1 MPVEPRRRTPT
12 VWVGGVPIGSSHPIV
27 VQAMTDTPTADAA
40 ATVEQTTRLAQAGA
54 ELVRITVNDEA
65 AARAVPELSAR
76 LRANGVLVPLIGDF
90 HYNGHTLLRD
100 FPECAGTL
108 AKFRVNP
115 GNVGFGEGQD
125 RNLAEFVALA
135 REHDKP
141 IRIGVNWGSLDRDL
155 LKRRLDENA
164 RRTAPAD
171 IRVVMCQAMV
181 ESALR
186 SAELAETHGL
196 PHDRIVLSAK
206 ASDVRDLVDVNVALA
221 AQTDLPLHLGLT
233 EAGPGAQGEVATTV
247 GLTLLLERGIGDTI
261 RASLTPGPDGDRG
274 DEVRLCRH
282 VLQALGIRHFFPR
295 VTACPG
301 CGRTRSTFF
310 RELAERVRRH
320 LEEKMPEWSERFPG
334 VEELTVAVMGCVVN
348 GPGESRY
355 ADIGISL
362 PGTGEAPQAPVYL
375 DGERH
380 VTLRGEN
387 IAGDFLRL
395 LDEYV
400 ETRYGAGGPH
410 SSKSERCG
418 GSSGKRS

>member
-1 MPVEPRRRTPT
+1 
-12 VWVGGVPIGSSHPIV
+12 
-27 VQAMTDTPTADAA
+27 MTDTPTADVA

-65 AARAVPELSAR
+65 AARAVPEIFAR
-76 LRANGVLVPLIGDF
+76 LQANGVLVPLIGDF
-90 HYNGHTLLRD
+90 HYNGHALLRD
-100 FPECAGTL
+100 FPECARTL

-115 GNVGFGEGQD
+115 GNVGFGEGQE

-164 RRTAPAD
+164 RRAAPAD
-171 IRVVMCQAMV
+171 VRAVMGQAMV

-186 SAELAETHGL
+186 SAEFAETHGL

-310 RELAERVRRH
+310 RELAEQVRRH
-320 LEEKMPEWSERFPG
+320 VEEKMPEWSERFPG

-355 ADIGISL
+355 ADVGISL

-375 DGERH
+375 EGERH
-380 VTLRGEN
+380 VTLRGED

-395 LDEYV
+395 LDEYL
-400 ETRYGAGGPH
+400 ETRYGAGGSH
-410 SSKSERCG
+410 SSKSDRCG